1 MTNQVQYTSAFT
13 IVEGKI
19 EEFKRIMHSI
29 VDAVEK
35 NEHDMNAYQV
45 YLNAEENK
53 AFIVEW
59 FKNSEAILIHLANV
73 GPMFP
78 ELLAIAPI
86 VRLEVFGNLTN
97 EAEGALKSI
106 GAQIFKYHEGFIRG
120 DV

>member
-1 MTNQVQYTSAFT
+1 MTKQVQYTSAFT

-29 VDAVEK
+29 IESVEK
-35 NEHDMNAYQV
+35 NEHDLNAYQV

-59 FKNSEAILIHLANV
+59 FKNSEAILIHLTNV
-73 GPMFP
+73 GPLFP
-78 ELLAIAPI
+78 ELLAVAPI
-86 VRLEVFGNLTN
+86 VRLEAFGDLTK
-97 EAEGALKSI
+97 EAEEALKSI
-106 GAQIFKYHEGFIRG
+106 GANIFKYHEGFIRG